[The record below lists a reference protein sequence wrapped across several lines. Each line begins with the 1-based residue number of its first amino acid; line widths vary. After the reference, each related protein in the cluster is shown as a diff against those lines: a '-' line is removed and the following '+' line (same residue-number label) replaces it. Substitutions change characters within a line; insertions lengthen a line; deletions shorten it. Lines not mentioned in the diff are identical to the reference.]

1 MHQVYERVVGEGG
14 CSPEYFMNRM
24 TLAETNSYLSG
35 QDRRTRQSWEQTRLL
50 GGLIHK
56 VLTGE
61 HWDISFPWDKETEA
75 DVTTPEDLE
84 RLRALARQVE
94 AAANG
99 RG

>member
-1 MHQVYERVVGEGG
+1 MY
-14 CSPEYFMNRM
+14 RM

-35 QDRRTRQSWEQTRLL
+35 QDRRARQSWEQTRLL

-61 HWDISFPWDKETEA
+61 DWDISFPWDEDIES

-84 RLRALARQVE
+84 RLRALARQGE

-99 RG
+99 QG